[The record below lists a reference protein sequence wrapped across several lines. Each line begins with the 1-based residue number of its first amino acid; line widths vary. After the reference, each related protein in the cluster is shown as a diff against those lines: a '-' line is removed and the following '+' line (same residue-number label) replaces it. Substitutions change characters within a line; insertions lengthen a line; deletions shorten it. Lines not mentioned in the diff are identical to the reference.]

1 MSIKTILV
9 PVDGMETARS
19 ALELAFVVGKQFS
32 AHVDVLHA
40 SGDPKDAVPLLGE
53 GMSGAMIEEMIE
65 YAEKEAAERAT
76 SGRRMFDEQ
85 CARDSVSVAEAPPE
99 TPTAADTVS
108 AAWIEAVGRENESVA
123 QRGRLADL
131 IVAGRPTADADPSAT
146 MVVNAALFETG
157 RPVLVAPP
165 GGSTV
170 PAAVGSKVAIAWNL
184 NTEAARAVA
193 AAIPFL
199 SRAESVIVV
208 TAESK
213 RTSSG
218 TAGELVPYLA
228 WHGIS
233 AITKTIPPPRRAVGE
248 ALLGACADVGADML
262 VMGAYTRGRVR
273 QVILGGVT
281 RHVLAE
287 ATIPVLMAH

>member
-9 PVDGMETARS
+9 PVDGTEAARPALETAF
-19 ALELAFVVGKQFS
+19 AAGKQFS
-32 AHVDVLHA
+32 AHVDVLHVNA
-40 SGDPKDAVPLLGE
+40 DPKDAVPLLGE
-53 GMSGAMIEEMIE
+53 GMSGAMIEEMIQ

-76 SGRRMFDEQ
+76 SARRMFDEQ
-85 CARDSVSVAEAPPE
+85 CARDSVSVSTTPPAAE
-99 TPTAADTVS
+99 TVS
-108 AAWIEAVGRENESVA
+108 AAWVEVVGRDNEAVA
-123 QRGRLADL
+123 QCGRLADL

-146 MVVNAALFETG
+146 MVLNAALFETG

-165 GGSTV
+165 EKSAASSSTGAGG
-170 PAAVGSKVAIAWNL
+170 KVAIAWNL
-184 NTEAARAVA
+184 NAEAARAAA

-199 SRAESVIVV
+199 NRAESVVIV
-208 TAESK
+208 TAESE

-218 TAGELVPYLA
+218 AANELAPYLV

-233 AITKTIPPPRRAVGE
+233 ATVQTIPLSRRAVGE
-248 ALLGACADVGADML
+248 ALLGACAEIGADML
-262 VMGAYTRGRVR
+262 VMGAYTHGRVR
-273 QVILGGVT
+273 QIILGGVT